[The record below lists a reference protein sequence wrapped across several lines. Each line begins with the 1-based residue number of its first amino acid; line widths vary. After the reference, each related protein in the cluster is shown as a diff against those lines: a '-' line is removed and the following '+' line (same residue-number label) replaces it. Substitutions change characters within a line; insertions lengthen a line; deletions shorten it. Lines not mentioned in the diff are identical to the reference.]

1 MYADE
6 NISYFNEDSGD
17 TVFNYN
23 EMGIVNIDLKNI
35 NLDDNFDEDDPNTI
49 ILIRHLAWHT
59 KFEKHKELNKELNKE
74 LMSIAWYPKRLW
86 EWWKSEH
93 EKMDIDPMFIN
104 VELQS
109 E

>member
-6 NISYFNEDSGD
+6 NISYFNKDSGD
-17 TVFNYN
+17 AVFNYN
-23 EMGIVNIDLKNI
+23 EMGIVNIDLSNI
-35 NLDDNFDEDDPNTI
+35 NLDDNFDEDAPNTI

-59 KFEKHKELNKELNKE
+59 KFKKHKELNKEL
-74 LMSIAWYPKRLW
+74 MSVAWYPKRLW
-86 EWWKSEH
+86 EWWESED